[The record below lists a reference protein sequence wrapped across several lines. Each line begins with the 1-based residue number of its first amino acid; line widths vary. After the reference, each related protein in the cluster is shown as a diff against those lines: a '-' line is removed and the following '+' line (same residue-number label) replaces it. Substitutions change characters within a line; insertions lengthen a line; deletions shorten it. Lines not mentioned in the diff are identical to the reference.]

1 MAQEIELKFIVN
13 HSAVEAL
20 RDHLNTLDGEH
31 HDPVQLLNI
40 YYETPDN
47 WLRGHDMGLRIRGE
61 NGRYEMTMKVA
72 GRVTGGLHQRPEYN
86 VALSAPTLDL
96 AQLPTEV
103 WPNGEL
109 PADLASRVQPLFS
122 TDFYREKWLV
132 EVDGSQIEI
141 ALDQGEVKAGEFA
154 EPICELELEL
164 LSGDMRAV
172 LKLANQLVSQ
182 TGLRQGSLSKAAR
195 GYHLAQGNPAREIK
209 PTTILHV
216 AAKADVEQGLEAALE
231 LALAQWQYHEELWV
245 RGNDAAKEQVL
256 AAIGL
261 VRHTLMLFG
270 GIVPRKA
277 STHLRDLLTQC
288 EATIASAVSA
298 VTAVYSTE
306 TAMAKLALTEW
317 LVSKAWQPFLDAKA
331 QSKMSD
337 SFKRFADIHL
347 SRHAAEL
354 KSVFCQPL
362 GDRYRDQLPRL
373 TRDIDSILLLA
384 GYYDPVVAQDW
395 LENWQGCVTLL
406 RPGNALKLN
415 ISVMRQTIRNRS
427 GCTAENVNQ
436 ARIKSLMKPLS
447 SPLQQYWQTVVERLP
462 EPLAEESLS
471 AQAKSVLTFSDFV
484 QDSVIAHPEWLTELE
499 SQPPQADEWQHY
511 AAWLQ
516 EALSNVSDEAG
527 LMRELR
533 LFRRRIMVR
542 IAWAQTLALVTEES
556 ILQQLSHLAET
567 LIVAARDWLY
577 DACCREWGTPCNA
590 QGEAQ
595 PLLILGMG
603 KLGGGELN
611 FSSDID
617 LIFAWPEHG
626 CTQGGRRELDNAQF
640 FTRMGQR
647 LIKVLDQP
655 TQDGFVYRVDMR
667 LRPFGES
674 GPLVLSFAALEDYYQ
689 EQGRD
694 WERYAMV
701 KARIMGDSDGVY
713 ANELRA
719 MLRPFVFR
727 RYIDFSVIQSLRNM
741 KGMIAREV
749 RRRGLTDNIKL
760 GAGGIREIEF
770 IVQVFQLIRGG
781 REPSLQS
788 RALLPTLSAIAALHL
803 LSENDAEQLRV
814 AYLFLRRLE
823 NLLQSI
829 NDEQT
834 QTLPSDELTRAR
846 LAWAMDFADWPQLTG
861 VLTAHMANVRRVF
874 NELIGDDESET
885 QEESLSEQ
893 WRELWQDALQ
903 EDDTT
908 PVLAHLSEDE
918 RKQVLMLI
926 ADFRKE
932 LDKRTIGPRGRQ
944 VLDHLMPHLLSDV
957 CAREDAAVTLSRI
970 TALLV
975 GIVTRTTYLELLSEF
990 PAALKHL
997 ISLCAA
1003 SPMIASQL
1011 ARYPLLLDELLDPN
1025 TLYQPTA
1032 TDAYR
1037 DELRQYLLR
1046 VPEDDEEQQLE
1057 ALRQFKQAQ
1066 LLRIA
1071 AADIAGTLPVMK
1083 VSDHLTWLAEAMI
1096 DAVVQQAWV
1105 QMVARYGKP
1114 NHLNEREGR
1123 GFAVVGYGKLGGWE
1137 LGYSSDL
1144 DLIFLHD
1151 CPMDAMTDGEREIDG
1166 RQFYLRLAQ
1175 RIMHLFSTRTSSG
1188 ILYEVDARLRPSGA
1202 AGMLVTSA
1210 EAFAD
1215 YQKNEAWTWEHQALV
1230 RARVV
1235 YGDPQLT
1242 AHFDAVRRE
1251 IMTLPR
1257 EGKTLQTEVR
1267 EMREK
1272 MRAHLGNKHR
1282 DRFDIKADEGG
1293 ITDIEFITQYLVLRY
1308 AHEKPKLTRWSDNV
1322 RILELLAQNDIME
1335 EQEAMALTR
1344 AYTTLR
1350 DELHHLALQELPGHV
1365 SEDCFT
1371 AERELVRASWQKW
1384 LVEE

>member
-1 MAQEIELKFIVN
+1 
-13 HSAVEAL
+13 
-20 RDHLNTLDGEH
+20 
-31 HDPVQLLNI
+31 
-40 YYETPDN
+40 
-47 WLRGHDMGLRIRGE
+47 
-61 NGRYEMTMKVA
+61 
-72 GRVTGGLHQRPEYN
+72 
-86 VALSAPTLDL
+86 
-96 AQLPTEV
+96 
-103 WPNGEL
+103 
-109 PADLASRVQPLFS
+109 
-122 TDFYREKWLV
+122 
-132 EVDGSQIEI
+132 
-141 ALDQGEVKAGEFA
+141 
-154 EPICELELEL
+154 
-164 LSGDMRAV
+164 
-172 LKLANQLVSQ
+172 
-182 TGLRQGSLSKAAR
+182 
-195 GYHLAQGNPAREIK
+195 
-209 PTTILHV
+209 
-216 AAKADVEQGLEAALE
+216 
-231 LALAQWQYHEELWV
+231 
-245 RGNDAAKEQVL
+245 
-256 AAIGL
+256 
-261 VRHTLMLFG
+261 
-270 GIVPRKA
+270 
-277 STHLRDLLTQC
+277 
-288 EATIASAVSA
+288 
-298 VTAVYSTE
+298 
-306 TAMAKLALTEW
+306 
-317 LVSKAWQPFLDAKA
+317 
-331 QSKMSD
+331 
-337 SFKRFADIHL
+337 
-347 SRHAAEL
+347 
-354 KSVFCQPL
+354 
-362 GDRYRDQLPRL
+362 
-373 TRDIDSILLLA
+373 
-384 GYYDPVVAQDW
+384 
-395 LENWQGCVTLL
+395 
-406 RPGNALKLN
+406 
-415 ISVMRQTIRNRS
+415 
-427 GCTAENVNQ
+427 
-436 ARIKSLMKPLS
+436 MKPLS
-447 SPLQQYWQTVVERLP
+447 SPLQQYWPTVVERLP
-462 EPLAEESLS
+462 ASLPETELS
-471 AQAKSVLTFSDFV
+471 AQAKSVLTLSDFV
-484 QDSVIAHPEWLTELE
+484 QDGVIAHPHWLAELE
-499 SQPPQADEWQHY
+499 SVPPQADEWQQY
-511 AAWLQ
+511 GEWLQ
-516 EALSNVSDEAG
+516 AALATVNDEAA
-527 LMRELR
+527 LMHELR
-533 LFRRRIMVR
+533 LFRRRVMVR
-542 IAWAQTLALVTEES
+542 IAWAQALSLVEDTD

-567 LIVAARDWLY
+567 LIVSARDWLY
-577 DACCREWGTPCNA
+577 NACCREWGTPCS
-590 QGEAQ
+590 QEGIPQ

-626 CTQGGRRELDNAQF
+626 STQGGRRELDNAQF

-667 LRPFGES
+667 LRPFGDS

-701 KARIMGDSDGVY
+701 KARIMGDTDGRYV
-713 ANELRA
+713 EVLRA

-749 RRRGLTDNIKL
+749 RRRGLKDNIKL

-788 RALLPTLSAIAALHL
+788 RSLLPTLRAIAALHL
-803 LSENDAEQLRV
+803 LPESDAEQLRQ

-834 QTLPSDELTRAR
+834 QTLPGDELNRAR
-846 LAWAMDFADWPQLTG
+846 LAWGMNVDDWLQLTET
-861 VLTAHMANVRRVF
+861 LEEHMANVRRVF
-874 NELIGDDESET
+874 NELIGDDKTET
-885 QEESLSEQ
+885 HEDALSEQ

-903 EDDTT
+903 EDDTP
-908 PVLAHLSEDE
+908 PVLAHLTDDD
-918 RKQVLMLI
+918 RMRVLALI

-957 CAREDAAVTLSRI
+957 CTRQDAFLPLSRI
-970 TALLV
+970 TPLLV

-990 PAALKHL
+990 PGALKHL

-1003 SPMIASQL
+1003 SPMVASQL

-1057 ALRQFKQAQ
+1057 ALRQFKQTQ

-1096 DAVVQQAWV
+1096 DAVVQQAWL
-1105 QMVARYGKP
+1105 QMVARYGQP
-1114 NHLNEREGR
+1114 THLADRDGR

-1151 CPMDAMTDGEREIDG
+1151 CPVDVMTDGDREIDG

-1210 EAFAD
+1210 ESFAD

-1242 AHFDAVRRE
+1242 SQFDTVRRD

-1257 EGKTLQTEVR
+1257 DGKTLQTEVR

-1308 AHEKPKLTRWSDNV
+1308 AHDKPKLTRWSDNV
-1322 RILELLAQNDIME
+1322 RILELLAQNDIMD
-1335 EQEAMALTR
+1335 EQEAMALTH

-1350 DELHHLALQELPGHV
+1350 DELHHLALQEQPGHV
-1365 SEDCFT
+1365 AQTCFE
-1371 AERELVRASWQKW
+1371 AERTQVGASWQKW
-1384 LVEE
+1384 LVA

>member
-1 MAQEIELKFIVN
+1 
-13 HSAVEAL
+13 
-20 RDHLNTLDGEH
+20 
-31 HDPVQLLNI
+31 
-40 YYETPDN
+40 
-47 WLRGHDMGLRIRGE
+47 
-61 NGRYEMTMKVA
+61 
-72 GRVTGGLHQRPEYN
+72 
-86 VALSAPTLDL
+86 
-96 AQLPTEV
+96 
-103 WPNGEL
+103 
-109 PADLASRVQPLFS
+109 
-122 TDFYREKWLV
+122 
-132 EVDGSQIEI
+132 
-141 ALDQGEVKAGEFA
+141 
-154 EPICELELEL
+154 
-164 LSGDMRAV
+164 
-172 LKLANQLVSQ
+172 
-182 TGLRQGSLSKAAR
+182 
-195 GYHLAQGNPAREIK
+195 
-209 PTTILHV
+209 
-216 AAKADVEQGLEAALE
+216 
-231 LALAQWQYHEELWV
+231 
-245 RGNDAAKEQVL
+245 
-256 AAIGL
+256 
-261 VRHTLMLFG
+261 
-270 GIVPRKA
+270 
-277 STHLRDLLTQC
+277 
-288 EATIASAVSA
+288 
-298 VTAVYSTE
+298 
-306 TAMAKLALTEW
+306 
-317 LVSKAWQPFLDAKA
+317 
-331 QSKMSD
+331 
-337 SFKRFADIHL
+337 
-347 SRHAAEL
+347 
-354 KSVFCQPL
+354 
-362 GDRYRDQLPRL
+362 
-373 TRDIDSILLLA
+373 
-384 GYYDPVVAQDW
+384 
-395 LENWQGCVTLL
+395 
-406 RPGNALKLN
+406 
-415 ISVMRQTIRNRS
+415 
-427 GCTAENVNQ
+427 
-436 ARIKSLMKPLS
+436 MKPLS
-447 SPLQQYWQTVVERLP
+447 PPLQQYWQTVVERLP
-462 EPLAEESLS
+462 AAIPQASLS
-471 AQAKSVLTFSDFV
+471 AEAKSVLTFSEFA
-484 QDSVIAHPEWLTELE
+484 QDSIIAHPEWLTELE
-499 SQPPQADEWQHY
+499 STPPQADEWQQY

-516 EALSNVSDEAG
+516 LALADVTDEAA
-527 LMRELR
+527 LMRALR

-542 IAWAQTLALVTEES
+542 IAWAQTLSLVEDTA

-567 LIVAARDWLY
+567 LIVSARDWLY
-577 DACCREWGTPCNA
+577 TACCQEWGTPCN
-590 QGEAQ
+590 QEGVAQ
-595 PLLILGMG
+595 PLMILGMG

-626 CTQGGRRELDNAQF
+626 TTRGGRRELDNAQF
-640 FTRMGQR
+640 FTRLGQR

-667 LRPFGES
+667 LRPFGDS

-701 KARIMGDSDGVY
+701 KARIMGAADNVWGD
-713 ANELRA
+713 ELRA

-749 RRRGLTDNIKL
+749 RRRGLKDNIKL

-788 RALLPTLSAIAALHL
+788 RALLPTLEAISALNL
-803 LSENDAEQLRV
+803 LSDNDAGQLRA

-834 QTLPSDELTRAR
+834 QTLPGDELNRAR
-846 LAWAMDFADWPQLTG
+846 LAWGMGSDDWSQLTDRLAG
-861 VLTAHMANVRRVF
+861 HMADVRRVF

-885 QEESLSEQ
+885 QEEALSEH

-903 EDDTT
+903 EDDST
-908 PVLAHLSEDE
+908 PVLAHLADEDKK
-918 RKQVLMLI
+918 RVLALI

-957 CAREDAAVTLSRI
+957 CSRADASVPLSRI
-970 TALLV
+970 TPLLV

-990 PAALKHL
+990 PGALKHL

-1011 ARYPLLLDELLDPN
+1011 ARYPLLLDELLDPG

-1057 ALRQFKQAQ
+1057 ALRQFKQTQ

-1096 DAVVQQAWV
+1096 DAVVQQAWI
-1105 QMVARYGKP
+1105 QMVARYGQP
-1114 NHLNEREGR
+1114 THLGEREGR

-1151 CPMDAMTDGEREIDG
+1151 CPPDVMTDGEREIDG

-1210 EAFAD
+1210 KAFDD

-1242 AHFDAVRRE
+1242 AQFDSVRRE
-1251 IMTLPR
+1251 IMTLR
-1257 EGKTLQTEVR
+1257 RDGEKLQTEVR

-1322 RILELLAQNDIME
+1322 RILELLAQNGIME
-1335 EQEAMALTR
+1335 EEEAMALTR

-1365 SEDCFT
+1365 GQQAFRQ
-1371 AERELVRASWQKW
+1371 ERALVQASWQKW
-1384 LVEE
+1384 LAGG

>member
-1 MAQEIELKFIVN
+1 
-13 HSAVEAL
+13 
-20 RDHLNTLDGEH
+20 
-31 HDPVQLLNI
+31 
-40 YYETPDN
+40 
-47 WLRGHDMGLRIRGE
+47 
-61 NGRYEMTMKVA
+61 
-72 GRVTGGLHQRPEYN
+72 
-86 VALSAPTLDL
+86 
-96 AQLPTEV
+96 
-103 WPNGEL
+103 
-109 PADLASRVQPLFS
+109 
-122 TDFYREKWLV
+122 
-132 EVDGSQIEI
+132 
-141 ALDQGEVKAGEFA
+141 
-154 EPICELELEL
+154 
-164 LSGDMRAV
+164 
-172 LKLANQLVSQ
+172 
-182 TGLRQGSLSKAAR
+182 
-195 GYHLAQGNPAREIK
+195 
-209 PTTILHV
+209 
-216 AAKADVEQGLEAALE
+216 
-231 LALAQWQYHEELWV
+231 
-245 RGNDAAKEQVL
+245 
-256 AAIGL
+256 
-261 VRHTLMLFG
+261 
-270 GIVPRKA
+270 
-277 STHLRDLLTQC
+277 
-288 EATIASAVSA
+288 
-298 VTAVYSTE
+298 
-306 TAMAKLALTEW
+306 
-317 LVSKAWQPFLDAKA
+317 
-331 QSKMSD
+331 
-337 SFKRFADIHL
+337 
-347 SRHAAEL
+347 
-354 KSVFCQPL
+354 
-362 GDRYRDQLPRL
+362 
-373 TRDIDSILLLA
+373 
-384 GYYDPVVAQDW
+384 
-395 LENWQGCVTLL
+395 
-406 RPGNALKLN
+406 
-415 ISVMRQTIRNRS
+415 
-427 GCTAENVNQ
+427 
-436 ARIKSLMKPLS
+436 MKPLS
-447 SPLQQYWQTVVERLP
+447 SPLQQYWQTIVERLP

-484 QDSVIAHPEWLTELE
+484 QDSISAHPEWLTELE

-511 AAWLQ
+511 VAWLQ
-516 EALSNVSDEAG
+516 EALINVSDEAG

-556 ILQQLSHLAET
+556 ILQQLSYLAET

-626 CTQGGRRELDNAQF
+626 CTQGGRWELDNAQF

-701 KARIMGDSDGVY
+701 KARIMGDSEGVY

-788 RALLPTLSAIAALHL
+788 RSLLPTLSVIAALHL

-834 QTLPSDELTRAR
+834 QTLPSDELNRAR

-861 VLTAHMANVRRVF
+861 ALTAHMTNVRRVF

-908 PVLAHLSEDE
+908 PVLAHLSEDD
-918 RKQVLMLI
+918 RKQVLTLI

-957 CAREDAAVTLSRI
+957 CAREDAAVTLLRI
-970 TALLV
+970 TALLA

-1114 NHLNEREGR
+1114 NH
-1123 GFAVVGYGKLGGWE
+1123 
-1137 LGYSSDL
+1137 
-1144 DLIFLHD
+1144 
-1151 CPMDAMTDGEREIDG
+1151 
-1166 RQFYLRLAQ
+1166 
-1175 RIMHLFSTRTSSG
+1175 
-1188 ILYEVDARLRPSGA
+1188 
-1202 AGMLVTSA
+1202 
-1210 EAFAD
+1210 
-1215 YQKNEAWTWEHQALV
+1215 
-1230 RARVV
+1230 
-1235 YGDPQLT
+1235 
-1242 AHFDAVRRE
+1242 
-1251 IMTLPR
+1251 
-1257 EGKTLQTEVR
+1257 
-1267 EMREK
+1267 
-1272 MRAHLGNKHR
+1272 
-1282 DRFDIKADEGG
+1282 
-1293 ITDIEFITQYLVLRY
+1293 
-1308 AHEKPKLTRWSDNV
+1308 
-1322 RILELLAQNDIME
+1322 
-1335 EQEAMALTR
+1335 
-1344 AYTTLR
+1344 
-1350 DELHHLALQELPGHV
+1350 
-1365 SEDCFT
+1365 
-1371 AERELVRASWQKW
+1371 
-1384 LVEE
+1384 

>member
-1 MAQEIELKFIVN
+1 
-13 HSAVEAL
+13 
-20 RDHLNTLDGEH
+20 
-31 HDPVQLLNI
+31 
-40 YYETPDN
+40 
-47 WLRGHDMGLRIRGE
+47 
-61 NGRYEMTMKVA
+61 
-72 GRVTGGLHQRPEYN
+72 
-86 VALSAPTLDL
+86 
-96 AQLPTEV
+96 
-103 WPNGEL
+103 
-109 PADLASRVQPLFS
+109 
-122 TDFYREKWLV
+122 
-132 EVDGSQIEI
+132 
-141 ALDQGEVKAGEFA
+141 
-154 EPICELELEL
+154 
-164 LSGDMRAV
+164 
-172 LKLANQLVSQ
+172 
-182 TGLRQGSLSKAAR
+182 
-195 GYHLAQGNPAREIK
+195 
-209 PTTILHV
+209 
-216 AAKADVEQGLEAALE
+216 
-231 LALAQWQYHEELWV
+231 
-245 RGNDAAKEQVL
+245 
-256 AAIGL
+256 
-261 VRHTLMLFG
+261 
-270 GIVPRKA
+270 
-277 STHLRDLLTQC
+277 
-288 EATIASAVSA
+288 
-298 VTAVYSTE
+298 
-306 TAMAKLALTEW
+306 
-317 LVSKAWQPFLDAKA
+317 
-331 QSKMSD
+331 
-337 SFKRFADIHL
+337 
-347 SRHAAEL
+347 
-354 KSVFCQPL
+354 
-362 GDRYRDQLPRL
+362 
-373 TRDIDSILLLA
+373 
-384 GYYDPVVAQDW
+384 
-395 LENWQGCVTLL
+395 
-406 RPGNALKLN
+406 
-415 ISVMRQTIRNRS
+415 
-427 GCTAENVNQ
+427 
-436 ARIKSLMKPLS
+436 MKPLS
-447 SPLQQYWQTVVERLP
+447 SLLQQYWQTIAEQLP
-462 EPLAEESLS
+462 GS
-471 AQAKSVLTFSDFV
+471 ASGVQAKSVLTFSDFV
-484 QDSVIAHPEWLTELE
+484 QDSVIAHPHWLAELE
-499 SQPPQADEWQHY
+499 SAPPQADEWQQY
-511 AAWLQ
+511 GEWLQ
-516 EALSNVSDEAG
+516 TALATVNDEAA
-527 LMRELR
+527 LMHELR
-533 LFRRRIMVR
+533 LFRRRVMVR
-542 IAWAQTLALVTEES
+542 IAWAQALSLVDDTD

-567 LIVAARDWLY
+567 LIVSARDWLY
-577 DACCREWGTPCNA
+577 DACCREWGTPCS
-590 QGEAQ
+590 QEGIPQ

-626 CTQGGRRELDNAQF
+626 STQGGRRELDNAQF

-667 LRPFGES
+667 LRPFGDS

-701 KARIMGDSDGVY
+701 KARIMGDTDGRYVD
-713 ANELRA
+713 ELRA

-749 RRRGLTDNIKL
+749 RRRGLKDNIKL

-788 RALLPTLSAIAALHL
+788 RSLLPTLSAIAALHL
-803 LSENDAEQLRV
+803 LPENDAEQLRQ

-834 QTLPSDELTRAR
+834 QTLPGDELNRAR
-846 LAWAMDFADWPQLTG
+846 LAWGMNADSWSQLTETLEG
-861 VLTAHMANVRRVF
+861 HMANVRRVF
-874 NELIGDDESET
+874 NELIGDDETDT
-885 QEESLSEQ
+885 QEDALSEQ

-903 EDDTT
+903 EDDTP
-908 PVLAHLSEDE
+908 PVLSHLADDD
-918 RKQVLMLI
+918 RLRVLALI

-957 CAREDAAVTLSRI
+957 CTRQDASLPLSRI
-970 TALLV
+970 TPLLV

-990 PAALKHL
+990 PGALKHL

-1003 SPMIASQL
+1003 SPMVASQL

-1057 ALRQFKQAQ
+1057 ALRQFKQTQ

-1096 DAVVQQAWV
+1096 DAVVQQAWL
-1105 QMVARYGKP
+1105 QMVARYGQP
-1114 NHLNEREGR
+1114 THLAEREGR

-1151 CPMDAMTDGEREIDG
+1151 CPVDVMTDGEREIDG

-1202 AGMLVTSA
+1202 AGMLVTST
-1210 EAFAD
+1210 ESFAD

-1242 AHFDAVRRE
+1242 SQFDTVRRD
-1251 IMTLPR
+1251 IITLPR
-1257 EGKTLQTEVR
+1257 DGKTLQNEVR

-1308 AHEKPKLTRWSDNV
+1308 AHDKPKLTRWSDNV
-1322 RILELLAQNDIME
+1322 RILELLAQNDIMD
-1335 EQEAMALTR
+1335 EQEAMALTH

-1350 DELHHLALQELPGHV
+1350 DELHHLALQEQPGHV
-1365 SEDCFT
+1365 AQTCFE
-1371 AERELVRASWQKW
+1371 AERTLVRASWQKW
-1384 LVEE
+1384 LVA

>member
-1 MAQEIELKFIVN
+1 
-13 HSAVEAL
+13 
-20 RDHLNTLDGEH
+20 
-31 HDPVQLLNI
+31 
-40 YYETPDN
+40 
-47 WLRGHDMGLRIRGE
+47 
-61 NGRYEMTMKVA
+61 
-72 GRVTGGLHQRPEYN
+72 
-86 VALSAPTLDL
+86 
-96 AQLPTEV
+96 
-103 WPNGEL
+103 
-109 PADLASRVQPLFS
+109 
-122 TDFYREKWLV
+122 
-132 EVDGSQIEI
+132 
-141 ALDQGEVKAGEFA
+141 
-154 EPICELELEL
+154 
-164 LSGDMRAV
+164 
-172 LKLANQLVSQ
+172 
-182 TGLRQGSLSKAAR
+182 
-195 GYHLAQGNPAREIK
+195 
-209 PTTILHV
+209 
-216 AAKADVEQGLEAALE
+216 
-231 LALAQWQYHEELWV
+231 
-245 RGNDAAKEQVL
+245 
-256 AAIGL
+256 
-261 VRHTLMLFG
+261 
-270 GIVPRKA
+270 
-277 STHLRDLLTQC
+277 
-288 EATIASAVSA
+288 
-298 VTAVYSTE
+298 
-306 TAMAKLALTEW
+306 
-317 LVSKAWQPFLDAKA
+317 
-331 QSKMSD
+331 
-337 SFKRFADIHL
+337 
-347 SRHAAEL
+347 
-354 KSVFCQPL
+354 
-362 GDRYRDQLPRL
+362 
-373 TRDIDSILLLA
+373 
-384 GYYDPVVAQDW
+384 
-395 LENWQGCVTLL
+395 
-406 RPGNALKLN
+406 
-415 ISVMRQTIRNRS
+415 
-427 GCTAENVNQ
+427 
-436 ARIKSLMKPLS
+436 MKPLS
-447 SPLQQYWQTVVERLP
+447 SALQQYWPTVVERLP
-462 EPLAEESLS
+462 ASLPETELS
-471 AQAKSVLTFSDFV
+471 AQAKSVLTLSDFV
-484 QDSVIAHPEWLTELE
+484 QDGVIAHPHWLAELE
-499 SQPPQADEWQHY
+499 SVPPQADEWQQY
-511 AAWLQ
+511 GEWLQ
-516 EALSNVSDEAG
+516 AALATVNDEAA
-527 LMRELR
+527 LMHELR
-533 LFRRRIMVR
+533 LFRRRVMVR
-542 IAWAQTLALVTEES
+542 IAWAQALSLVEDTD

-567 LIVAARDWLY
+567 LIVSARDWLY
-577 DACCREWGTPCNA
+577 NACCREWGTPCS
-590 QGEAQ
+590 QEGIPQ

-603 KLGGGELN
+603 ILGGGELN

-626 CTQGGRRELDNAQF
+626 STQGGRRELDNAQF

-655 TQDGFVYRVDMR
+655 THDGFVYRVDMR
-667 LRPFGES
+667 LRPFGDS

-701 KARIMGDSDGVY
+701 KARIMGDTDGRYVE
-713 ANELRA
+713 ELRA

-749 RRRGLTDNIKL
+749 RRRGLKDNIKL

-788 RALLPTLSAIAALHL
+788 RSLLPTLRAIAALHL
-803 LSENDAEQLRV
+803 LPESDAEQLRQ

-834 QTLPSDELTRAR
+834 QTLPGDELNRAR
-846 LAWAMDFADWPQLTG
+846 LAWGMNVDDWLQLTET
-861 VLTAHMANVRRVF
+861 LEEHMANVRRVF
-874 NELIGDDESET
+874 NELIGDDETET
-885 QEESLSEQ
+885 QEDALSEQ

-903 EDDTT
+903 EDDTP
-908 PVLAHLSEDE
+908 PVLAHLSDDD
-918 RKQVLMLI
+918 RMRVLALI

-957 CAREDAAVTLSRI
+957 CTRQDAFLPLSRI
-970 TALLV
+970 TPLLV

-990 PAALKHL
+990 PGALKHL

-1003 SPMIASQL
+1003 SPMVASQL

-1057 ALRQFKQAQ
+1057 ALRQFKQTQ

-1096 DAVVQQAWV
+1096 DAVVQQAWL
-1105 QMVARYGKP
+1105 QMVARYGQP
-1114 NHLNEREGR
+1114 THLADRDGR

-1151 CPMDAMTDGEREIDG
+1151 CPVDVMTDGDREIDG

-1210 EAFAD
+1210 ESFAD

-1242 AHFDAVRRE
+1242 SQFDTVRRD

-1257 EGKTLQTEVR
+1257 DGKTLQTEVR

-1308 AHEKPKLTRWSDNV
+1308 AHDKPKLTRWSDNV
-1322 RILELLAQNDIME
+1322 RILELLAQNDIMD
-1335 EQEAMALTR
+1335 EQEAMALTH

-1350 DELHHLALQELPGHV
+1350 DELHHLALQEQPGHV
-1365 SEDCFT
+1365 AQTCFE
-1371 AERELVRASWQKW
+1371 AERTQVGASWQKW
-1384 LVEE
+1384 LVA

>member
-1 MAQEIELKFIVN
+1 
-13 HSAVEAL
+13 
-20 RDHLNTLDGEH
+20 
-31 HDPVQLLNI
+31 
-40 YYETPDN
+40 
-47 WLRGHDMGLRIRGE
+47 
-61 NGRYEMTMKVA
+61 
-72 GRVTGGLHQRPEYN
+72 
-86 VALSAPTLDL
+86 
-96 AQLPTEV
+96 
-103 WPNGEL
+103 
-109 PADLASRVQPLFS
+109 
-122 TDFYREKWLV
+122 
-132 EVDGSQIEI
+132 
-141 ALDQGEVKAGEFA
+141 
-154 EPICELELEL
+154 
-164 LSGDMRAV
+164 
-172 LKLANQLVSQ
+172 
-182 TGLRQGSLSKAAR
+182 
-195 GYHLAQGNPAREIK
+195 
-209 PTTILHV
+209 
-216 AAKADVEQGLEAALE
+216 
-231 LALAQWQYHEELWV
+231 
-245 RGNDAAKEQVL
+245 
-256 AAIGL
+256 
-261 VRHTLMLFG
+261 
-270 GIVPRKA
+270 
-277 STHLRDLLTQC
+277 
-288 EATIASAVSA
+288 
-298 VTAVYSTE
+298 
-306 TAMAKLALTEW
+306 
-317 LVSKAWQPFLDAKA
+317 
-331 QSKMSD
+331 
-337 SFKRFADIHL
+337 
-347 SRHAAEL
+347 
-354 KSVFCQPL
+354 
-362 GDRYRDQLPRL
+362 
-373 TRDIDSILLLA
+373 
-384 GYYDPVVAQDW
+384 
-395 LENWQGCVTLL
+395 
-406 RPGNALKLN
+406 
-415 ISVMRQTIRNRS
+415 
-427 GCTAENVNQ
+427 
-436 ARIKSLMKPLS
+436 MKPLS
-447 SPLQQYWQTVVERLP
+447 SPLQQYWQTIAEQLP
-462 EPLAEESLS
+462 ESVS
-471 AQAKSVLTFSDFV
+471 GVQAKSVLTFSDFV
-484 QDSVIAHPEWLTELE
+484 RDSIIAHPRWLTELE
-499 SQPPQADEWQHY
+499 SAPPQADEWQQY
-511 AAWLQ
+511 GEWLQ
-516 EALSNVSDEAG
+516 AALATVNDEAA
-527 LMRELR
+527 LMHELR
-533 LFRRRIMVR
+533 LFRRRVMVR
-542 IAWAQTLALVTEES
+542 IAWAQALSLVDDTD

-567 LIVAARDWLY
+567 LIVSARDWLY
-577 DACCREWGTPCNA
+577 DACCREWGTPCS
-590 QGEAQ
+590 QDGIPQ

-626 CTQGGRRELDNAQF
+626 STQGGRRELDNAQF

-667 LRPFGES
+667 LRPFGDS

-701 KARIMGDSDGVY
+701 KARIMGDTDGRYVD
-713 ANELRA
+713 ELRA

-749 RRRGLTDNIKL
+749 RRRGLKDNIKL

-788 RALLPTLSAIAALHL
+788 RSLLPTLSAIAALHL
-803 LSENDAEQLRV
+803 LPENDAEQLRL

-834 QTLPSDELTRAR
+834 QTLPGDELNRAR
-846 LAWAMDFADWPQLTG
+846 LAWGMNADNWSQLMETLEG
-861 VLTAHMANVRRVF
+861 HMANVRRVF
-874 NELIGDDESET
+874 NELIGDDETDT
-885 QEESLSEQ
+885 QEDALSEQ

-903 EDDTT
+903 EDDTP
-908 PVLAHLSEDE
+908 PVLSHLTDDD
-918 RKQVLMLI
+918 RLRVLALI

-957 CAREDAAVTLSRI
+957 CTRQDASLPLSRI
-970 TALLV
+970 TPLLV

-990 PAALKHL
+990 PGALKHL

-1003 SPMIASQL
+1003 SPMVASQL

-1057 ALRQFKQAQ
+1057 ALRQFKQTQ

-1096 DAVVQQAWV
+1096 DAVVQQAWL
-1105 QMVARYGKP
+1105 QMVARYGQP
-1114 NHLNEREGR
+1114 THLAEREGR

-1151 CPMDAMTDGEREIDG
+1151 CPVDVMTDGEREIDG

-1202 AGMLVTSA
+1202 AGMLVTST
-1210 EAFAD
+1210 ESFAD

-1242 AHFDAVRRE
+1242 SQFDSVRRD
-1251 IMTLPR
+1251 IMTQPR
-1257 EGKTLQTEVR
+1257 DGKTLQNEVR

-1308 AHEKPKLTRWSDNV
+1308 AHDKPKLTRWSDNV
-1322 RILELLAQNDIME
+1322 RILELLAQNDIMD
-1335 EQEAMALTR
+1335 EQEAMALTH

-1365 SEDCFT
+1365 VQTCFE
-1371 AERELVRASWQKW
+1371 AERTLVRASWQKW